1 MDAMDDFKLLMVSP
15 LKRGTLRTHLTS
27 QLFDAI
33 LHGELRP
40 GDRIVE
46 GKLARELG
54 VAQTTLREALQQL
67 EHEGL
72 VTKSDRRGSFVTKLT
87 VKEMEGLY
95 VVRLE
100 LEPLAAALACE
111 RMIPEHF
118 GQLEH
123 TLEEMRE
130 AGSEQ
135 AFVRLLKADL
145 SFHQLIWKFCGNP
158 YLEKALNVV
167 CPPLFASY
175 MIRVV
180 SGEFYDAAKGHE
192 EHAALL
198 AALKGKKPSEVRNSF
213 RAMTEVFRLQDVE
226 NLRASEAR
234 QAKASA
240 KKQPVPTG

>member
-1 MDAMDDFKLLMVSP
+1 MLVP
-15 LKRGTLRTHLTS
+15 VKRSNLRTHLTS

-67 EHEGL
+67 EYQGL
-72 VTKSDRRGSFVTKLT
+72 VTKSDRRGTFVTKLT

-111 RMIPEHF
+111 RMKPEHF

-130 AGSEQ
+130 AGGKQ
-135 AFVRLLKADL
+135 AFVKLLKADL
-145 SFHQLIWKFCGNP
+145 SFHKLIWKFSGNP
-158 YLEKALNVV
+158 YLEKALNAV

-175 MIRVV
+175 MMRLA
-180 SGEFYDAAKGHE
+180 SGDLYDFAKDHE
-192 EHAALL
+192 EHSALL
-198 AALKGKKPSEVRNSF
+198 ATLRKGGPQAVRQAF

-226 NLRASEAR
+226 NLRAFEER
-234 QAKASA
+234 QQAESPR
-240 KKQPVPTG
+240 KQAGVAAG

>member
-1 MDAMDDFKLLMVSP
+1 MLVP
-15 LKRGTLRTHLTS
+15 VKRSSLRTHLTS

-40 GDRIVE
+40 GERIVE
-46 GKLARELG
+46 GKLARKLG
-54 VAQTTLREALQQL
+54 VAQSTLREALQQL
-67 EHEGL
+67 EYQGL
-72 VTKSDRRGSFVTKLT
+72 VTKSDRRGTFVANLT

-111 RMIPEHF
+111 RMKPEHF
-118 GQLEH
+118 EQLEH

-130 AGSEQ
+130 AGGEQ
-135 AFVRLLKADL
+135 AFVKLLKADL
-145 SFHQLIWKFCGNP
+145 SFHKLIWKFSDNP

-175 MIRVV
+175 MMRVV
-180 SGEFYDAAKGHE
+180 SGDLYDFAKDHE
-192 EHAALL
+192 EHVALL
-198 AALKGKKPSEVRNSF
+198 ATLRKGGPQAVRKAF

-226 NLRASEAR
+226 NLRVFEER
-234 QAKASA
+234 QQAESPKEQAGVA
-240 KKQPVPTG
+240 AG

>member
-1 MDAMDDFKLLMVSP
+1 MLAPV
-15 LKRGTLRTHLTS
+15 KRSSLRTHLTS

-33 LHGELRP
+33 LRGELRP
-40 GDRIVE
+40 GERIVE

-54 VAQTTLREALQQL
+54 VAQSTLREALQQL

-87 VKEMEGLY
+87 VKEMDALY

-111 RMIPEHF
+111 RMKPEHF

-123 TLEEMRE
+123 TLEDMRE
-130 AGSEQ
+130 AGGKQ
-135 AFVRLLKADL
+135 AFVKLLKADL
-145 SFHQLIWKFCGNP
+145 SFHKLIWKFSGNP

-175 MIRVV
+175 MMRLV
-180 SGEFYDAAKGHE
+180 SGDLYDFAKDHE

-198 AALKGKKPSEVRNSF
+198 ATLRKGGPQAVRQAF

-226 NLRASEAR
+226 NLRAFEER
-234 QAKASA
+234 QQAESP
-240 KKQPVPTG
+240 KKQAGVPAG

>member
-1 MDAMDDFKLLMVSP
+1 MLAPV
-15 LKRGTLRTHLTS
+15 KRSSLRTHLTS

-33 LHGELRP
+33 LRGELRP
-40 GDRIVE
+40 GERIVE

-54 VAQTTLREALQQL
+54 VAQSTLREALQQL
-67 EHEGL
+67 EYQGL
-72 VTKSDRRGSFVTKLT
+72 VTKSDRRGTFVTNLT

-130 AGSEQ
+130 AGGEQ

-145 SFHQLIWKFCGNP
+145 SFHQLIWKFSGNP

-175 MIRVV
+175 MMRVV
-180 SGEFYDAAKGHE
+180 SGDLYDFAKDHE

-198 AALKGKKPSEVRNSF
+198 AKLRKGGPQAVRNAF
-213 RAMTEVFRLQDVE
+213 RAITEVFRLQDVE
-226 NLRASEAR
+226 NLRAFEER
-234 QAKASA
+234 QQAESP
-240 KKQPVPTG
+240 KKQAGVPAG